1 MKTFKALWIEKIDG
15 VYTKSIAQR
24 KIDSLP
30 EGEVLIRVHYSSLN
44 YKDALSS
51 RGNKGV
57 TRTYPHTPGIDAAGV
72 VESSS
77 SAVFEVGDEVIV
89 TGYDLGMNTSGG
101 LAEYIRVPADWVVP
115 KPKNLSL
122 RDAMVFGTAGFTAAM
137 SVDTLLQ
144 VGLAPSQGAVLV
156 TGATGGVGS
165 VAVWLLAN
173 LGFEVAALTSRI
185 DHSAWLYKLGAKEVV
200 AAEHL
205 LHPQQKPMLKPEWAG
220 VVDCV
225 GGEIL
230 SNALKS
236 TQYGGSVTCCGM
248 VQSAELNTSVFPF
261 ILRGIN
267 LMGIDSVEL
276 PLQFK
281 IDIWNQLADEWRFEN
296 FDVLESELVQEIAL
310 DASPNAL
317 ETILDN
323 KHRGRFLVNCRA

>member
-1 MKTFKALWIEKIDG
+1 MDTFRALWIEQIDG
-15 VYTKSIAQR
+15 VYTKSIKQR
-24 KIDSLP
+24 SIDSLP

-51 RGNKGV
+51 QGNKGV
-57 TRTYPHTPGIDAAGV
+57 TRAYPHTPGIDAAGI

-77 SAVFEVGDEVIV
+77 SSVFEAGDEVIV

-101 LAEYIRVPADWVVP
+101 LAELIRVPAHWVVP

-144 VGLAPSQGAVLV
+144 VGLAPSQGTVLV
-156 TGATGGVGS
+156 TGASGGVGS

-185 DHSAWLYKLGAKEVV
+185 EHSEWLYKLGAKDVV
-200 AAEHL
+200 PADRLRAA
-205 LHPQQKPMLKPEWAG
+205 QQKPMLKPEWAG

-225 GGEIL
+225 GGDIL

-267 LMGIDSVEL
+267 LLGVDSVEL
-276 PLQFK
+276 PLPIK
-281 IDIWNQLADEWRFEN
+281 IDVWNQLADEWRFDN
-296 FDVLESELVQEIAL
+296 VDVLENELIQEIGL
-310 DASPNAL
+310 DETPNAL

-323 KHRGRFLVNCRA
+323 HHRGRFLVNCRA